1 MEGLTFSME
10 LRGKARVVWG
20 VWEEEVAIRQSG
32 WLAFAREWCRSPQGK
47 HLQRNHKSSPICNT
61 HGHNAST
68 NLIGSISHSC
78 STTALEGTEMTLAS
92 ERAAGARDRKDSPIP
107 SPHWKLPSWGVAGTQ
122 WWKGPGCE
130 GESLSWMRSQSF
142 SIRLG

>member
-10 LRGKARVVWG
+10 LRGKERVVWG

-32 WLAFAREWCRSPQGK
+32 WLAFAREWCRSPLGK
-47 HLQRNHKSSPICNT
+47 HLQRNHKSSSICNT

-92 ERAAGARDRKDSPIP
+92 ERVAGARDRKDSP
-107 SPHWKLPSWGVAGTQ
+107 SLLLAGSFLAGV
-122 WWKGPGCE
+122 WLE
-130 GESLSWMRSQSF
+130 LSGGRDQDA
-142 SIRLG
+142 RENL